1 MSWAGRGDV
10 PLRVTPPSCDG
21 RGVRNPTPARVSTAL
36 RRLARPA
43 VDFDAARYF
52 RGDHGL
58 RFYNVGTNGVRAIAR
73 SIHAAHRTEWTVHDA
88 MRLADALMDSP
99 YLEMK
104 GVGIE
109 VVARFRRSFEPRLLR
124 AWKRWL
130 ATNRSAN
137 WATTDAICGLLVGP
151 LLAAH
156 PDLVPEMQRW
166 ATHRNL
172 WVRRAAAVSLIPVIR
187 RGLALDVAYDVASS
201 LADDSHD
208 LIHKASGWMLREAGR
223 RDAARLERYLRDRGP
238 RLPRTTVRY
247 AIERF
252 PRRTRQELLAAT
264 RALRRRDGL
273 LHGPPR
279 A

>member
-1 MSWAGRGDV
+1 MH
-10 PLRVTPPSCDG
+10 
-21 RGVRNPTPARVSTAL
+21 NPTPARVSTAL

-130 ATNRSAN
+130 ATKTA
-137 WATTDAICGLLVGP
+137 
-151 LLAAH
+151 LAFS
-156 PDLVPEMQRW
+156 P
-166 ATHRNL
+166 
-172 WVRRAAAVSLIPVIR
+172 S
-187 RGLALDVAYDVASS
+187 
-201 LADDSHD
+201 
-208 LIHKASGWMLREAGR
+208 
-223 RDAARLERYLRDRGP
+223 AAR
-238 RLPRTTVRY
+238 
-247 AIERF
+247 
-252 PRRTRQELLAAT
+252 
-264 RALRRRDGL
+264 
-273 LHGPPR
+273 
-279 A
+279 